1 MYNILTSLLISISIY
16 RTRYFLLISAEAVMG
31 RQGSTMDV
39 QSLHLGGMVH
49 AEEEIQMT
57 STVPALKGAIQGL
70 VYNGR
75 RYIELAKSLG
85 VAEATGGRTEVGKNA
100 SAHSGNAI
108 TARFV
113 RSEQPVPYNV
123 VTFR

>member
-1 MYNILTSLLISISIY
+1 MSIY
-16 RTRYFLLISAEAVMG
+16 RTRHFLPILAEAVMG

-39 QSLHLGGMVH
+39 QSLHLGGLVH

-85 VAEATGGRTEVGKNA
+85 VAEGTTGRTEVGRNA
-100 SAHSGNAI
+100 SAHSGNAV

-123 VTFR
+123 VTFK